1 MQFLTYNM
9 LSSWLSLLKM
19 FFVYSE
25 QHGTYR
31 EYRMHQTSGCLQ
43 EVKNII
49 EYFKEMFL
57 QKVVVVA
64 YKRSQVLRSSIKI
77 HDSNVT
83 GKILVFWIGGC
94 ILGVVTHGGSTVAC
108 VAGARKCSRQDTHAF
123 FLVPIYF
130 LAPATQASSTVALNE
145 LCFDLNRKFI
155 SVVAA
160 NRHNNYGS
168 WETIDN

>member
-19 FFVYSE
+19 LFVYSE
-25 QHGTYR
+25 QHGTHG
-31 EYRMHQTSGCLQ
+31 EYRMYQTSGCLQ

-108 VAGARKCSRQDTHAF
+108 VAGAIGNVAARTRTRF
-123 FLVPIYF
+123 FLGP
-130 LAPATQASSTVALNE
+130 
-145 LCFDLNRKFI
+145 FI
-155 SVVAA
+155 SQRLLRRLVQLQL
-160 NRHNNYGS
+160 
-168 WETIDN
+168 

>member
-31 EYRMHQTSGCLQ
+31 EYRMYQTSGCLQ
-43 EVKNII
+43 EVKNI

-83 GKILVFWIGGC
+83 RKILVFWIGGC
-94 ILGVVTHGGSTVAC
+94 ILGVVTHGGSTVAW
-108 VAGARKCSRQDTHAF
+108 VAGARKCSRQDTYVF
-123 FLVPIYF
+123 FLGPIYF
-130 LAPATQASSTVALNE
+130 LAPAMEASSTVALNG

-160 NRHNNYGS
+160 IRHNNYGS